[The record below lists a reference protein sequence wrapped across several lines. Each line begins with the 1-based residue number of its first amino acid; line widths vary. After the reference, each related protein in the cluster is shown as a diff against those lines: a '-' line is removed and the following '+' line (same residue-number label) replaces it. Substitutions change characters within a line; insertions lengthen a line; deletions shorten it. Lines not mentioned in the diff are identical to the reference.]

1 MMNMDFR
8 EDNHF
13 IYLHGHM
20 SYENQKQ
27 LSAVK
32 NANGWRF
39 PKNIYAY
46 RELYHTFPTLQTLQA
61 FLESG
66 KKQRAIEEAILQ
78 MKERNIVL
86 SQNLREYQNTD
97 AFFLLKRKRALVL
110 NEQRTGKT
118 PTMLTVMNH
127 IEKENLLVISPSS
140 LIFSWEKEAHIWCPD
155 TKTFVV
161 SGTKKKRQTIYN
173 EYMKHKGKKMLI
185 ISKDTWK
192 IDDDM
197 KQYDFDLVVVD
208 EAHFL
213 RNYKTAQSKEIYK
226 VKSEY
231 RYALTGTP
239 TVKHPSD
246 IWGLLHFIEPE
257 KFPSYWQFAERYFK
271 IKDNYWGGKEL
282 GDVKREYEL
291 KHIVNLSSVQRKR
304 KDVMKWL
311 PPVTKQTILVQM
323 EKDQEKLYK
332 SMLEDFVAVDA
343 EGNEVDTMNK
353 LAQLTRLRQLCLE
366 PALLGLKASS
376 AKTKALLEFAEN
388 QNEPFVV
395 MTNFSSYF
403 PIIKPKLEDLG
414 KKVGIIDGS
423 VSKEE
428 RFSVAERFQNGE
440 IDVLLCNII
449 AAGTGL
455 TLDRAD
461 TIVFLDKSYNPSDN
475 GQAKDRIVPTSERR
489 YHPINVISI
498 VCKDSVDERI
508 DDIIERKINVT
519 KIINELK
526 F

>member
-1 MMNMDFR
+1 MKMEFR

-13 IYLHGHM
+13 IYLYGYM
-20 SYENQKQ
+20 SYQDQKQ

-32 NANGWRF
+32 NTNGWRF

-46 RELYHTFPTLQTLQA
+46 RELYRTFPTLQTSQT

-78 MKERNIVL
+78 MKERNIAL
-86 SQNLREYQNTD
+86 SPNLREYQNKD

-118 PTMLTVMNH
+118 PTVLTVLKH
-127 IEKENLLVISPSS
+127 IEKDNIIVISPSS
-140 LIFSWEKEAHIWCPD
+140 LLYTWEKEANVWCPEA
-155 TKTFVV
+155 KTFVV
-161 SGTKKKRQTIYN
+161 SGTKKKRQTIYSD
-173 EYMKHKGKKMLI
+173 YVRYAGKKILI

-192 IDDDM
+192 LDDDM
-197 KQYDFDLVVVD
+197 KEYSFDVVVVD
-208 EAHFL
+208 EAHYL
-213 RNYKTAQSKEIYK
+213 RNYKTAQSKEVFK
-226 VKSEY
+226 VKAVY

-257 KFPSYWQFAERYFK
+257 AFPSFWQFAERYFV
-271 IKDNYWGGKEL
+271 IKDNYWGGKEI
-282 GDVKREYEL
+282 GKVKREDEL
-291 KHIVNLSSVQRKR
+291 KHIVNLYSVQRKR

-332 SMLEDFVAVDA
+332 GMLEDFVAVDK

-366 PALLGLKASS
+366 PSLLGLKASS

-414 KKVGIIDGS
+414 KKVEIIDGS

-461 TIVFLDKSYNPSDN
+461 TVVFLDKAYNPSDN
-475 GQAKDRIVPTSERR
+475 DQAKDRIVPTSERR